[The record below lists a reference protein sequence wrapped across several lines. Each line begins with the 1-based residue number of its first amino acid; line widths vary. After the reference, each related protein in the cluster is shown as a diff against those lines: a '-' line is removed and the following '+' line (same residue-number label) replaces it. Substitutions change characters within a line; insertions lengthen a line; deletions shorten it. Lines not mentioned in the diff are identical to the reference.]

1 MAIHR
6 ITAVYFSPTGN
17 ARTAARCAAQSLGA
31 HLGVPVSELDITPPA
46 ARQHQYAFT
55 ENDLVL
61 FSLPVYAGRLPN
73 KILPCI
79 QSCFTGGGA
88 QAVLLCS
95 YGNRSFG
102 DALTELRDEVTA
114 HGFLPIA
121 AAALVSE
128 HAFAQALASGRPDAD
143 DLAAI
148 ADFARRAAQKA
159 ETAPARM
166 PLDVPGSSPAGP
178 YYTPLGMDGA
188 PAKFLKAKPVTGR
201 AAQKAETAPARMP
214 LDVPGSSPAGP
225 YYTPLGM
232 DGAPAKFLKAKPVTD
247 AARCTRCG
255 ACVTACPMGS
265 IDADCITVSGVC
277 IKCQACIKNCPEQAK
292 FFEDA
297 AFRCGAC
304 VTACPMGSIDA
315 DCITVSGVCIKCQAC
330 IKNCPEQAKF
340 FEDAA
345 FLSHREMLLAHYTDR
360 KENQF
365 FL

>member
-188 PAKFLKAKPVTGR
+188 PAKFLKAKPVT
-201 AAQKAETAPARMP
+201 
-214 LDVPGSSPAGP
+214 
-225 YYTPLGM
+225 
-232 DGAPAKFLKAKPVTD
+232 D
-247 AARCTRCG
+247 AARCT
-255 ACVTACPMGS
+255 
-265 IDADCITVSGVC
+265 
-277 IKCQACIKNCPEQAK
+277 
-292 FFEDA
+292 
-297 AFRCGAC
+297 RCGAC